1 MPDDRPTPRPTR
13 RPTRRPTPGAAAT
26 RPVVPVLVAPTA
38 TGKTAAALRLAAHP
52 AGRGLEV
59 ISADAMQVYRGL
71 DVATAKP
78 TPAERARVPHHAL
91 DLVHP
96 VEPFSVAAW
105 VAAAEAAIEDVLA
118 RGGRPL
124 VVGGTGFYV
133 AALQDG
139 VPTTPPS
146 DPALRAALEAELAE
160 RGLDALE
167 TDLRAAAP
175 EDAIR
180 AQRNPRRVLRALEVL
195 RTTGRPPSTFPAAP
209 ARFALR
215 TFAALPPSA
224 RLAER
229 VRGRVAAMVA
239 AGLVDEVARL
249 LATVPA
255 EATVWQAIGPKELAP
270 VLRGEQPLAA
280 ALEDVV
286 EATLRYA
293 KRQRTWF
300 TKRPQDAE
308 RHADVLDAL
317 DRELLAWWTRGG

>member
-1 MPDDRPTPRPTR
+1 MPDERPTPRPMWRATR
-13 RPTRRPTPGAAAT
+13 RATPRADDP
-26 RPVVPVLVAPTA
+26 RPVVPVLAAPTA
-38 TGKTAAALRLAAHP
+38 SGKTAAALRLAAHP

-78 TPAERARVPHHAL
+78 TAEERARVPHHAL
-91 DLVHP
+91 DLVDP

-105 VAAAEAAIEDVLA
+105 VAAAEAAIEDVRA

-133 AALQDG
+133 AALQEG

-146 DPALRAALEAELAE
+146 DPARRAALEAELTE

-167 TDLRAAAP
+167 ADLRAAAP

-195 RTTGRPPSTFPAAP
+195 RATGRPPSSFPASP

-249 LATVPA
+249 LASVPPD
-255 EATVWQAIGPKELAP
+255 ATVWQAIGPKELVP
-270 VLRGEQPLAA
+270 VLRGERTLAA

-300 TKRPQDAE
+300 AKRPQDAE
-308 RHADVLDAL
+308 RHGDVLDAL
-317 DRELLAWWTRGG
+317 DPQLLAWWTRSG